1 MKLVEPERVLTGL
14 EKKIF
19 TLIILKLQDYYCMKR
34 YPNKCMKITSEGRT
48 QLCPFRIPWDVEEG
62 YECSLCVSYRVVDSN
77 HL

>member
-19 TLIILKLQDYYCMKR
+19 TLIILKLQGYYCRKR
-34 YPNKCMKITSEGRT
+34 YSNMCMRITSEGRT

-62 YECSLCVSYRVVDSN
+62 YECSLCVSYKVVDSN
-77 HL
+77 QL